1 MNARELAW
9 RAFSKEFNSSTLD
22 ISSTEEKAPSYVV
35 TPLGAKVNRLFA
47 VGVVTDTENIG
58 SEDSPMIRARLAD
71 SSGNYYISAGQFQPE
86 ATTVLREIQPP
97 EFVAV
102 VGKARVYS
110 PDESIRLLS
119 IRPEAIKKCDSK
131 LRDYWV
137 YETCRMTL
145 QRIEIMKEAVEMS
158 DPSVEELNKLGY
170 PEYLADGAA
179 AAAKHYED
187 IDLGMFEE
195 LVRDSLREVASG
207 SPGEIKEIDLEEMIV
222 SPEADQVEVTEMQA
236 TSEDQEESV
245 LQIIDALGSKGK
257 GSDWNEVVADAKKKG
272 IDRERLEEI
281 CTDLMDRGEIYEP
294 ELGKLKRI

>member
-9 RAFSKEFNSSTLD
+9 RTFSKEFNSATMD
-22 ISSTEEKAPSYVV
+22 ITSSEEKAPSYVV

-47 VGVVTDTENIG
+47 VGVVTDRENIG

-71 SSGNYYISAGQFQPE
+71 PSGSFYISAGQFQPE
-86 ATTVLREIQPP
+86 ATMVLREIQPP

-110 PDESIRLLS
+110 PDDSVRLLS
-119 IRPEAIKKCDSK
+119 IRPESISRCDSK
-131 LRDYWV
+131 LRDYWI

-158 DPSVEELNKLGY
+158 DPSAEELKKLGY
-170 PEYLADGAA
+170 PEYLAEGAA
-179 AAAKHYED
+179 AAAKHYEQ
-187 IDLGMFEE
+187 IDLQAFEE
-195 LVRDSLREVASG
+195 LVKDSLREIASG

-222 SPEADQVEVTEMQA
+222 SPEADEVEVAEVQPS
-236 TSEDQEESV
+236 SEDQEESV
-245 LQIIDALGSKGK
+245 LQIIDSLDKRGK
-257 GSDWNEVVADAKKKG
+257 GSDWNDVVADAKKRG

-294 ELGKLKRI
+294 ELGRLKRI